1 MVVGREPRDSVTNK
15 LHGSSAMALQRK
27 YSRAILENVRKIG
40 DIILSVEPWTTSKDA
55 TLVADVPLQF

>member
-1 MVVGREPRDSVTNK
+1 
-15 LHGSSAMALQRK
+15 MALQRK